1 MEKYHSCNI
10 SHCAMFQLKIGLLIN
25 SKSRFN
31 NNNYSVKK
39 VLIRCRQRQIC
50 NSYILGPS
58 YFCEIWALYVSGITY
73 GHFWPLIY
81 LSIYLSIFLS
91 ILLSIDLSISIYI
104 IFIYIYIYLYKYISA
119 QLSVCFF
126 WLLQQMKLLWSP
138 MKYIN
143 LLIITEINS
152 EAWNILA
159 GFNPYVVL
167 WSSHSK
173 FRFPCMTLIKLKSLC
188 HF

>member
-58 YFCEIWALYVSGITY
+58 YFCEIWALFVSGITY

-104 IFIYIYIYLYKYISA
+104 IFIYIYIYI
-119 QLSVCFF
+119 
-126 WLLQQMKLLWSP
+126 
-138 MKYIN
+138 YIN
-143 LLIITEINS
+143 IYQLNYLYVFSDYCSKWNFCDRP
-152 EAWNILA
+152 WNILI
-159 GFNPYVVL
+159 Y
-167 WSSHSK
+167 WSLQKS
-173 FRFPCMTLIKLKSLC
+173 TLRHGTFWQASI
-188 HF
+188 HM

>member
-58 YFCEIWALYVSGITY
+58 YFCEIWALYVSGITC

-152 EAWNILA
+152 
-159 GFNPYVVL
+159 
-167 WSSHSK
+167 
-173 FRFPCMTLIKLKSLC
+173 
-188 HF
+188 